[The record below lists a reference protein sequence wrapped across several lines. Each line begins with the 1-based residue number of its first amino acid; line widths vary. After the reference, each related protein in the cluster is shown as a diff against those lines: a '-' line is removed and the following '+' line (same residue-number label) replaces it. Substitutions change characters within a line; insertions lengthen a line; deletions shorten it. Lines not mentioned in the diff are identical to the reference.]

1 MRNRKTL
8 RISEVDFD
16 SAVESL
22 KEAMTELNDHYLVPK
37 DSPKTPNA
45 KKAQALI
52 SEALDLLR
60 AVKFFEVAKR
70 LGACPPQQN
79 PTPNPRLAILEK
91 TTTQTYFGWII
102 TIFRGGL
109 QIFLRFTEIFTES
122 KKW

>member
-60 AVKFFEVAKR
+60 AVKFFENSRKDLERVRRNKIQR
-70 LGACPPQQN
+70 QIRDWQFWKKQQ
-79 PTPNPRLAILEK
+79 PKLISDE
-91 TTTQTYFGWII
+91 
-102 TIFRGGL
+102 
-109 QIFLRFTEIFTES
+109 
-122 KKW
+122 